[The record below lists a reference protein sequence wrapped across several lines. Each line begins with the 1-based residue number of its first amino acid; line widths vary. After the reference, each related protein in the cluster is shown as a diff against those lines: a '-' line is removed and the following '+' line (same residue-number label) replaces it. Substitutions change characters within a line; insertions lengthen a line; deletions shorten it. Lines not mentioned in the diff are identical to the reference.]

1 MLFVI
6 KINLIP
12 VLFKLMRCY
21 CATLY
26 YFYCLRWVLS
36 RKHMRVMCG
45 RGKALSLW
53 NLDADASL
61 SCWPG
66 RRCELAADWKAWRY
80 ITSSTVSHQQHS
92 QHYVE
97 RKKLVDSS
105 YYIWSLNVC
114 IISHLHFQHFYFK
127 VSISFCSY
135 FARLHRLKII
145 VLTKSNVSTV

>member
-6 KINLIP
+6 KISLIP

-36 RKHMRVMCG
+36 RKHMRLMCG

-61 SCWPG
+61 SCWAG
-66 RRCELAADWKAWRY
+66 RRREHAADWKAWRY
-80 ITSSTVSHQQHS
+80 IISTTVSHQQHT
-92 QHYVE
+92 QHNVE

-114 IISHLHFQHFYFK
+114 IISNTWSTSNIF
-127 VSISFCSY
+127 I
-135 FARLHRLKII
+135 LKLAFLF
-145 VLTKSNVSTV
+145 VLTSLVSFGLK